1 MSMKKSTDELLN
13 NIKNTLSIQDYIKE
27 NKSEY
32 LNISADEYLMK
43 LLREKELKISLI
55 SISSC
60 LGDYVYKVFSGNRK
74 PNRDVYIA
82 IGIAMKLNYN
92 EMQLLL
98 RLAKYLML
106 DPRDRRDSIFLYAIS
121 KNLTVMETNDILFD
135 FDEEILGK
143 VSKNK

>member
-1 MSMKKSTDELLN
+1 MSMKKRTNELLN
-13 NIKNTLSIQDYIKE
+13 NINNVNSIEEFIRD

-32 LNISADEYLMK
+32 FNISADEYLMK
-43 LLREKELKISLI
+43 LLHKKGLKISLI

-60 LGDYVYKVFSGNRK
+60 LGDYVYKVFNGNRK
-74 PNRDVYIA
+74 PNRDIYIA

-92 EMQLLL
+92 EIQLLL

-135 FDEEILGK
+135 FGEEILGK
-143 VSKNK
+143 VSKHN

>member
-43 LLREKELKISLI
+43 LLREKGLKISLI

-60 LGDYVYKVFSGNRK
+60 LGDYVYKVFNGNRK

-135 FDEEILGK
+135 FDEEMLGK
-143 VSKNK
+143 ISKKK